1 MLFFRRLNPY
11 KHSISP
17 LTMKSNQNF
26 EKLKV
31 RKQITW
37 KLKEKD
43 SNYPKKQN
51 FLGVMN
57 KTKLQ
62 TITKVLKDGK
72 QKHDL
77 TLPIIISKLYQV

>member
-1 MLFFRRLNPY
+1 MLFLRPFNPY

-43 SNYPKKQN
+43 SNYPKNQN
-51 FLGVMN
+51 FLGDMN
-57 KTKLQ
+57 KTKFQ
-62 TITKVLKDGK
+62 NISKCIKNEK
-72 QKHDL
+72 QK
-77 TLPIIISKLYQV
+77 

>member
-1 MLFFRRLNPY
+1 MIFFRPFNPY

-62 TITKVLKDGK
+62 NINKCIKRWKTKTSSNRSIDK
-72 QKHDL
+72 
-77 TLPIIISKLYQV
+77 ISS